1 MIAIRWSYSRTSIS
15 EIPMAFKIRAAC
27 KVFAARAF
35 PPFVVPWVNMSH
47 DSMRDSYAVLIL
59 LKHLY

>member
-1 MIAIRWSYSRTSIS
+1 
-15 EIPMAFKIRAAC
+15 MAFKIRAAC

-47 DSMRDSYAVLIL
+47 DSMRDSCAVLIL